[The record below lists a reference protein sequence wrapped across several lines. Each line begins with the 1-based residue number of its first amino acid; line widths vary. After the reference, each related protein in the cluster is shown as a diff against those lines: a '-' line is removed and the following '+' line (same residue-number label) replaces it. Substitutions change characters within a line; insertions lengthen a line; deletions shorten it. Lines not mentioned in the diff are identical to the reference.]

1 MITCAI
7 FQGPPSPPFPSLAHA
22 KERNFYTNDLCP
34 KLTSPVRSVPPFEN
48 TISLINCPVR
58 HEASRSL
65 FRFCPSWISP
75 NSPFFILLFLFFF
88 PPLTPSSSLVLHSRV
103 GGPLTCPSVSISCR
117 SLRPCLLPFIILSHS
132 RLSTTSESG
141 RSFLPTPSLPIILFL
156 PCVRSSFSFVPSPL
170 SCFLRLYVFG
180 FRFMISIFCNGYY
193 FLHPCIIFVF
203 VFLLSVWR

>member
-1 MITCAI
+1 MCN
-7 FQGPPSPPFPSLAHA
+7 FSGSPSPPFPSLAHP

-103 GGPLTCPSVSISCR
+103 GGPLTCPSVSISCQ

-132 RLSTTSESG
+132 RPSTTSESG
-141 RSFLPTPSLPIILFL
+141 RSFLPTPSLPVILFL

-180 FRFMISIFCNGYY
+180 FRFMISNFCNGYY